1 MFDIYVYY
9 VYIVKLNLK
18 KKKICLLNIRLNVM
32 KIKSLKGMD
41 VNIIR

>member
-1 MFDIYVYY
+1 MYY
-9 VYIVKLNLK
+9 VYIVKLNL

>member
-1 MFDIYVYY
+1 MYY
-9 VYIVKLNLK
+9 VYIVKLDLK
-18 KKKICLLNIRLNVM
+18 KKIYLLNIRLNVM

>member
-1 MFDIYVYY
+1 MFDIYVLC
-9 VYIVKLNLK
+9 VYCKIKFE